1 MNRIVQLMAAC
12 AAVTLYITAPAWAQA
27 VVDQFRVQVPVSD
40 LVQSL
45 GDFIGPLLVTVAL
58 VMVRKLPKQIGDI
71 LVGMKVE
78 QVLQRAIDF
87 AINTVVGAT
96 KDKPLTLDVG
106 NAVVANALQYVIDH
120 APGWLINWMGGT
132 DLIREKIIARLN
144 VEAKAAL
151 ST

>member
-1 MNRIVQLMAAC
+1 MKTATLAAL
-12 AAVTLYITAPAWAQA
+12 ALVIYPAWALAQA
-27 VVDQFRVQVPVSD
+27 TTTTISVPIGETVQ
-40 LVQSL
+40 QL
-45 GDFIGPLLVTVAL
+45 GAFIGPLLATLAL
-58 VMVRKLPKQIGDI
+58 IMVRKLPKQVGDI

-87 AINTVVGAT
+87 AINTVVNAT
-96 KDKPLTLDVG
+96 KDKPLTVDVG

-120 APGWLINWMGGT
+120 APGWLISWMGGT

-151 ST
+151 SS